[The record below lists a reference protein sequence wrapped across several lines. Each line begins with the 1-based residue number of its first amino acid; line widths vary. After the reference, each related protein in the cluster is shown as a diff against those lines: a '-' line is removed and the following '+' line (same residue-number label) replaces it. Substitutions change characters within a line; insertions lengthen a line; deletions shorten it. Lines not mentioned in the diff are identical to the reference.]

1 MKYDLRNEIYFYL
14 NDENNFGIALAMVR
28 LFEEVDVTIK
38 LFISSIL
45 YLIGFNRPKR
55 KTIIS
60 MKYLYS
66 LILILFNFSLLAQIT
81 TGANQT
87 EKYLPLLKGKKI
99 AVVANQTSTIGTV
112 HLVDSLLKLGITIEK
127 VFAPEHGFRGTADA
141 GEKVADGKDKKT
153 GISILSLYGRKNRK
167 PSPEKLAGIDLVIF
181 DIQDVGARFYTYI
194 STMHY
199 VMEACAENN
208 IPLLILD
215 RPNPNG
221 FYVDGPILNSD
232 QKSFVGMHPV
242 PIVHGMTIGEY
253 AKMINGEN
261 WLKNSVQCELTIIE
275 CQNYSHKD
283 KYQLPIAPSPNLP
296 NMESIYLY
304 PSLCLFE
311 GTNVSVGRGTKTPF
325 QIFGSPYIPKTNFSF
340 TPKPTFGAKHPK
352 HENKVCN
359 GYDLTSFGTNF
370 MPEVG
375 ELYLHWLVSMYHQTS
390 NKDVFFLKNGF
401 FNLLTGNKLIKQMIV
416 DGKTVENIRNS
427 WSKELSDY
435 KIMRKGYL
443 LYEDFE

>member
-1 MKYDLRNEIYFYL
+1 MK
-14 NDENNFGIALAMVR
+14 
-28 LFEEVDVTIK
+28 
-38 LFISSIL
+38 
-45 YLIGFNRPKR
+45 
-55 KTIIS
+55 
-60 MKYLYS
+60 KYIYS
-66 LILILFNFSLLAQIT
+66 LIFLISNFSFLAQIT

-87 EKYLPLLKGKKI
+87 EKYLTLLKGKKI
-99 AVVANQTSTIGTV
+99 AIVANQTSTIGST

-141 GEKVADGKDKKT
+141 GEKVADGKDKQT
-153 GISILSLYGRKNRK
+153 GIPILSLYGRKNRK

-221 FYVDGPILNSD
+221 FYVDGPILTTA

-253 AKMINGEN
+253 AKMINGEK
-261 WLKNSVQCELTIIE
+261 WLKNSVQCELTIVE
-275 CQNYSHKD
+275 CKNYSHKD
-283 KYQLPIAPSPNLP
+283 KYKLPIAPSPNLP

-311 GTNVSVGRGTKTPF
+311 GTNVSVGRGTETPF
-325 QIFGSPYIPKTNFSF
+325 QLFGSPYISKTNFSF

-359 GYDLTSFGTNF
+359 GYDLTTFGANF

-375 ELYLHWLVSMYHQTS
+375 ELYLHWITSMYHQSS
-390 NKDVFFLKNGF
+390 NKDTFFLKNGF
-401 FNLLTGNKLIKQMIV
+401 FNLLTGNKAIKQMII
-416 DGKTVENIRNS
+416 DGKTVEYIRNS
-427 WSKELSDY
+427 WKQELEDY
-435 KIMRKGYL
+435 KKMRKKYL
-443 LYEDFE
+443 LYTDFE

>member
-1 MKYDLRNEIYFYL
+1 MKYIY
-14 NDENNFGIALAMVR
+14 
-28 LFEEVDVTIK
+28 
-38 LFISSIL
+38 SI
-45 YLIGFNRPKR
+45 
-55 KTIIS
+55 
-60 MKYLYS
+60 
-66 LILILFNFSLLAQIT
+66 ILVLLNFSLFGQIT

-87 EKYLPLLKGKKI
+87 EKYLSLLEGKKI

-153 GISILSLYGRKNRK
+153 GIPILSLYGRKNRK
-167 PSPEKLAGIDLVIF
+167 PSPEKLVGIDLVIF

-199 VMEACAENN
+199 VMEACAEND

-221 FYVDGPILNSD
+221 FYVDGPILNSA

-261 WLKNSVQCELTIIE
+261 WLKNSVQCDLTIIE
-275 CQNYSHKD
+275 CKNYSHKD

-311 GTNVSVGRGTKTPF
+311 GTNVSVGRGTETPF
-325 QIFGSPYIPKTNFSF
+325 QLFGSPYISKTN
-340 TPKPTFGAKHPK
+340 
-352 HENKVCN
+352 
-359 GYDLTSFGTNF
+359 
-370 MPEVG
+370 
-375 ELYLHWLVSMYHQTS
+375 
-390 NKDVFFLKNGF
+390 
-401 FNLLTGNKLIKQMIV
+401 LISLPNRPLERNIPSTKTRFATVMI
-416 DGKTVENIRNS
+416 
-427 WSKELSDY
+427 
-435 KIMRKGYL
+435 
-443 LYEDFE
+443 

>member
-1 MKYDLRNEIYFYL
+1 MKYI
-14 NDENNFGIALAMVR
+14 
-28 LFEEVDVTIK
+28 
-38 LFISSIL
+38 
-45 YLIGFNRPKR
+45 
-55 KTIIS
+55 
-60 MKYLYS
+60 YS
-66 LILILFNFSLLAQIT
+66 LIFLVFNFSFLAQIT

-99 AVVANQTSTIGTV
+99 AVVANQTSTIGSV
-112 HLVDSLLKLGITIEK
+112 HLVDSLLKLGIEIEK

-153 GISILSLYGRKNRK
+153 GIPILSLYGRKNRK
-167 PSPEKLAGIDLVIF
+167 PSTEKLKGIDLVIF
-181 DIQDVGARFYTYI
+181 DIQDIGARFYTYI

-221 FYVDGPILNSD
+221 FYVDGAVLKPNV
-232 QKSFVGMHPV
+232 KSFVGMHPV

-261 WLKNSVQCELTIIE
+261 WLKDSVQCDLTIIE
-275 CQNYSHKD
+275 CKNYSHKD

-340 TPKPTFGAKHPK
+340 TPQPTFGAKHPK

-359 GYDLTSFGTNF
+359 GYDLTTFGANF

-375 ELYLHWLVSMYHQTS
+375 EIYLHWLLSMYHQSS
-390 NKDVFFLKNGF
+390 NKDAFFLKNGF
-401 FNLLTGNKLIKQMIV
+401 FNLLVGNKAIKQMIV
-416 DGKTVENIRNS
+416 EGKTVDFIRNS
-427 WSKELSDY
+427 WKQELEDY
-435 KIMRKGYL
+435 KKMRKGYL